1 MNTVYSLFQNVVAEN
16 RDRTAIIEND
26 RTMTFGELSNL
37 ADLIAGSLPER
48 ITSVGI
54 VMSHR
59 AEMIAAILAVLKC
72 GASYVPAEPNFPPMC
87 FTLPA
92 RQDDQRE
99 FVSQTVMSAIM

>member
-37 ADLIAGSLPER
+37 VDLIAGSFPEK

-59 AEMIAAILAVLKC
+59 AE
-72 GASYVPAEPNFPPMC
+72 YV
-87 FTLPA
+87 
-92 RQDDQRE
+92 
-99 FVSQTVMSAIM
+99 I